1 MALGNISFTLLSF
14 FYCILICVVYFCKP
28 RIKNEETKLYSYLII
43 TCMTGVTLS
52 LGTYFFMANLDKYPI
67 LNYIFSKAYLLFIIV
82 YLAIMTLYV
91 FKISIFEKDEKLIK
105 HKTLIINSTIILFT
119 LAASLILILPISY
132 VSQNKIVYSYGQSV
146 SLTFTITRVVAIM
159 WIIILIFKRKNVP
172 WKKVIPMIA
181 YIIVGSIVSIIQ
193 KNNPELLL
201 STAMIVFVTF
211 LMYFTI
217 ENPDVK
223 MIESLNEAK
232 DQAERANN
240 AKTDFLSSMSHEI
253 RTPLNAIV
261 GFSNGLIEEEG
272 LKERAREDVSS
283 IITASASLL
292 ELVNG
297 ILDISKIEAGKLEI
311 IDTNYNFHKVFDE
324 LVLLTKARLGEKALD
339 FRYSYDESIPEYLY
353 GDASRVK
360 QVILNL
366 LTNSVKYTNTG
377 FIEFKVRSVIKNDIV
392 RLIIS
397 VEDSGIGIKKENIDK
412 LFSKFERL
420 GVEKDTTVEG
430 TGLGLAIT
438 KRLVEMMGG
447 KIVVQSVYGKGSIFT
462 ISLDQKIVT
471 GSELEKL
478 KKQEAVKIEDVKVL
492 DASNK
497 KVLVVD
503 DNNLNLKVAK
513 RLLEQYKCETI
524 CVSSGF
530 ECIDKIACGEK
541 YDLILLDDMMPKLS
555 GSETLVKLKEMP
567 SFNMPVVALTAN
579 AISGMKEEYLKK
591 GFNDYLSKP
600 IEKAE
605 LNRVMNKFLS

>member
-1 MALGNISFTLLSF
+1 MALGNISFTLQSF
-14 FYCILICVVYFCKP
+14 FYCILICIVYFSKP

-43 TCMTGVTLS
+43 TCMIGVTSS
-52 LGTYFFMANLDKYPI
+52 LCTYFFMANLDKYPI
-67 LNYIFSKAYLLFIIV
+67 LNYIFSKTYLLFIIV

-261 GFSNGLIEEEG
+261 GFSNGLIENDN
-272 LKERAREDVSS
+272 LDSRSKEDVNN
-283 IITASASLL
+283 IIMASGSLL

-311 IDTNYNFHKVFDE
+311 IDTNYNFHKIFDE

-339 FRYSYDESIPEYLY
+339 FRYSYDESIPKYLY
-353 GDASRVK
+353 GDATRVK

-366 LTNSVKYTNTG
+366 LTNSVKYTNT
-377 FIEFKVRSVIKNDIV
+377 R
-392 RLIIS
+392 
-397 VEDSGIGIKKENIDK
+397 
-412 LFSKFERL
+412 
-420 GVEKDTTVEG
+420 
-430 TGLGLAIT
+430 
-438 KRLVEMMGG
+438 
-447 KIVVQSVYGKGSIFT
+447 
-462 ISLDQKIVT
+462 
-471 GSELEKL
+471 
-478 KKQEAVKIEDVKVL
+478 VL
-492 DASNK
+492 
-497 KVLVVD
+497 
-503 DNNLNLKVAK
+503 LN
-513 RLLEQYKCETI
+513 E
-524 CVSSGF
+524 
-530 ECIDKIACGEK
+530 
-541 YDLILLDDMMPKLS
+541 ILLD
-555 GSETLVKLKEMP
+555 
-567 SFNMPVVALTAN
+567 
-579 AISGMKEEYLKK
+579 
-591 GFNDYLSKP
+591 
-600 IEKAE
+600 
-605 LNRVMNKFLS
+605 